1 MTRLRSF
8 IALSALTLILSAPAF
23 AEGQAPSA
31 ATPAPAKDNQASFEK
46 RKAVTLAR
54 IDKRISSLTELKG
67 CVAAA
72 NNREDMEK
80 CREKFKEEMETEK
93 AERKRGK

>member
-1 MTRLRSF
+1 MKRIRSYV
-8 IALSALTLILSAPAF
+8 ALSALTLILSAPAF
-23 AEGQAPSA
+23 AADQSPA
-31 ATPAPAKDNQASFEK
+31 AVAAPAKDKQADFEK
-46 RKAVTLAR
+46 RKSVTLAR
-54 IDKRISSLTELKG
+54 IDKRISSLQELRG

-93 AERKRGK
+93 AERRRAK